1 MERLLNRLP
10 AGNVLA
16 VLPYVLKRLAWA
28 VVVFVAVTFAT
39 YILFF
44 VIPTNRPGNSNVQGR
59 DITASVTQATGI
71 HGPVWH
77 QYGEFLWR
85 IVTVQS
91 LGRSTSSREPVNAQL
106 KRAAPIT
113 ASLLFGGAVF
123 WMLVS
128 IPVGIL
134 SALRP
139 RSLLDRATMIFV
151 LIGISV
157 HPIWL
162 GLILVY
168 VFGYRLHMFPL
179 GGYCDFFYAGAGEAC
194 GGPRQWA
201 YHLILP
207 WITFGMLFA
216 ALYVRMIRASVLETL
231 DNDYVTTARAKG
243 ASELRV
249 VRSHVLRNAFLPVI
263 TMLGM
268 DIGIAFGG
276 SVFVE
281 TVFGLPGIGRLA
293 VRSLQRQDLP
303 PLMGIIVLVT
313 VAILIFNLI
322 VDLLYAWLDP
332 RIGTSPRGLDEDDRA
347 QLRKARA
354 EPAAKP
360 MRA

>member
-1 MERLLNRLP
+1 
-10 AGNVLA
+10 
-16 VLPYVLKRLAWA
+16 VLKRLAWA

-44 VIPTNRPGNSNVQGR
+44 VIPTNRPSTSSNVQGR
-59 DITASVTQATGI
+59 DITASVNQATGI
-71 HGPVWH
+71 HGPVWR
-77 QYGEFLWR
+77 QYGQFLWR

-162 GLILVY
+162 GLLLVY
-168 VFGYRLHMFPL
+168 VFGYKLQMFPL
-179 GGYCDFFYAGAGEAC
+179 GGYCDFFYAGASEVC

-231 DNDYVTTARAKG
+231 ENDYVTTARAKG

>member
-1 MERLLNRLP
+1 
-10 AGNVLA
+10 V
-16 VLPYVLKRLAWA
+16 VKRLAWA
-28 VVVFVAVTFAT
+28 VVVFIAVTFST
-39 YILFF
+39 YVLFF
-44 VIPTNRPGNSNVQGR
+44 VIPTNRPGSRNVQGR

-77 QYGEFLWR
+77 EYSVFLWR

-91 LGRSTSSREPVNAQL
+91 LGRSTTSREDVNTTL
-106 KRAAPIT
+106 RRAAPIT

-123 WMLVS
+123 WMLIS
-128 IPVGIL
+128 IPIGIL

-139 RSLLDRATMIFV
+139 RSLLDRAAMLFV

-168 VFGYRLHMFPL
+168 VFGHKLQLFPL
-179 GGYCDFFYAGAGEAC
+179 GGYCDFFYAGSSEVC

-201 YHLILP
+201 YHLLLP
-207 WITFGMLFA
+207 WVTFGMLFA

-231 DNDYVTTARAKG
+231 HHDYVTTARAKG
-243 ASELRV
+243 ASEWRV
-249 VRSHVLRNAFLPVI
+249 VRGHVLKNAFLPVI

-268 DIGIAFGG
+268 DVGVAFGG

-281 TVFGLPGIGRLA
+281 SVFGLPGIGRLA

-303 PLMGIIVLVT
+303 PIMGIIVLVT
-313 VAILIFNLI
+313 VAILVFNLV

-332 RIGTSPRGLDEDDRA
+332 RVGHSPRGLDEEE
-347 QLRKARA
+347 RA
-354 EPAAKP
+354 ELSAARVEPSAAKP
-360 MRA
+360 VRV

>member
-1 MERLLNRLP
+1 
-10 AGNVLA
+10 

-28 VVVFVAVTFAT
+28 VVVFLAVTFST
-39 YILFF
+39 YVIFY

-59 DITASVTQATGI
+59 DITSSLGQATGI
-71 HGPVWH
+71 HGPVWRE
-77 QYGEFLWR
+77 YGQFLGR
-85 IVTVQS
+85 IVTFQS
-91 LGRSTSSREPVNAQL
+91 IGRSTSTREDVNDML

-113 ASLLFGGAVF
+113 ASLILGGAIF

-134 SALRP
+134 SAMRP
-139 RSLLDRATMIFV
+139 RSLLDRASMIFV

-157 HPIWL
+157 HPVWL

-168 VFGYRLHMFPL
+168 VFAHKFPIFPV
-179 GGYCDFFYAGAGEAC
+179 GGYCDFFYAGQAEPC

-201 YHLILP
+201 FHLILP

-243 ASELRV
+243 ASELQVLRG
-249 VRSHVLRNAFLPVI
+249 HVLKNAFLPVI

-268 DIGIAFGG
+268 DVGIAFGG

-281 TVFGLPGIGRLA
+281 TVYGLPGIGRLA
-293 VRSLQRQDLP
+293 VRSLQQQDLP
-303 PLMGIIVLVT
+303 PLIGIIAVVT
-313 VAILIFNLI
+313 MAILVFNLI
-322 VDLLYAWLDP
+322 VDLLYACLDP
-332 RIGTSPRGLDEDDRA
+332 RIGTAPRSIDEEDRA
-347 QLRKARA
+347 QLRSGQR
-354 EPAAKP
+354 EPSAKP

>member
-1 MERLLNRLP
+1 M
-10 AGNVLA
+10 
-16 VLPYVLKRLAWA
+16 LKRLAWA

-44 VIPTNRPGNSNVQGR
+44 VIPTNRPSISSNVQGR
-59 DITASVTQATGI
+59 DITASVNQATGI
-71 HGPVWH
+71 HGPVWR

-162 GLILVY
+162 GLLLVY
-168 VFGYRLHMFPL
+168 VFGYKLQMFPL
-179 GGYCDFFYAGAGEAC
+179 GGYCDFFYAGAGEVC

-231 DNDYVTTARAKG
+231 ENDYVTTARAKG

-249 VRSHVLRNAFLPVI
+249 VHRHVLRNAFLPVI

-313 VAILIFNLI
+313 VAILIFNLV

>member
-1 MERLLNRLP
+1 
-10 AGNVLA
+10 
-16 VLPYVLKRLAWA
+16 VLPYVVKRLAWA
-28 VVVFVAVTFAT
+28 VVVFVAVTFST

-44 VIPTNRPGNSNVQGR
+44 VIPTNRPGNTNVQGR

-71 HGPVWH
+71 HGPVYH
-77 QYGEFLWR
+77 EYGVFLWR

-91 LGRSTSSREPVNAQL
+91 LGRSTTSREDVNTTL

-113 ASLLFGGAVF
+113 ASLIFGGAVF

-128 IPVGIL
+128 IPIGIL

-139 RSLLDRATMIFV
+139 RSLLDRLAMLFV

-168 VFGYRLHMFPL
+168 VFGHKLNLFPL
-179 GGYCDFFYAGAGEAC
+179 GGYCDFFYAGASEGC

-201 YHLILP
+201 YHLLLP
-207 WITFGMLFA
+207 WVTFGMLFA

-231 DNDYVTTARAKG
+231 HNDYVTTARAKG
-243 ASELRV
+243 ASEWRV
-249 VRSHVLRNAFLPVI
+249 VRGHVLKNAFLPVI

-268 DIGIAFGG
+268 DIGVAFAG

-281 TVFGLPGIGRLA
+281 SVFGLPGIGRLA

-303 PLMGIIVLVT
+303 PIMGIIVLVT
-313 VAILIFNLI
+313 VAILIFNLV
-322 VDLLYAWLDP
+322 VDLLYAWIDP
-332 RIGTSPRGLDEDDRA
+332 RVGHAPRGLDEEERA
-347 QLRKARA
+347 QLGAGRA

-360 MRA
+360 VRA